1 MLLEGWIN
9 RVVRLGNER
18 LSRLVGYCYW
28 LAHYYFAVLLLTGGL
43 GLDVCVLGLHVC
55 VLG

>member
-28 LAHYYFAVLLLTGGL
+28 LAHYYLAVLLLTGGL